1 MFPITLI
8 LLILPVLL
16 FFKVWK
22 VGENVKSR
30 VTEASDADIGRNKK
44 TYEAKRGE
52 MGAVTL
58 EITPKSLNSYEIVF
72 STHSVDLDFS
82 PVDIIKL
89 KDDLGNVYDAVSWSG
104 GSGGHHL
111 SGLVAFPEVNKE
123 ARAVT
128 LTIDSIENEVL
139 NLTWSL

>member
-58 EITPKSLNSYEIVF
+58 EITPKNLNSYEVSF
-72 STHSVDLDFS
+72 STHSVNLDFN
-82 PVDIIKL
+82 PTDVIKL
-89 KDDLGNVYDAVSWSG
+89 KDDLGNVYDAISWSG

-111 SGLVAFPEVNKE
+111 SGVVAFPEVKKE
-123 ARAVT
+123 AKVIT
-128 LTIDSIENEVL
+128 MIIDGVENEVL
-139 NLTWSL
+139 NLTWNL

>member
-1 MFPITLI
+1 MIPITLV
-8 LLILPVLL
+8 LLVLPALL
-16 FFKVWK
+16 FFRVWNQPIVVKKPETYNTAQQTPKV
-22 VGENVKSR
+22 
-30 VTEASDADIGRNKK
+30 
-44 TYEAKRGE
+44 YEAKRGE